1 MKVRPFSE
9 FYYYVTNDIYNFK
22 WLFQI
27 MMMSELAENA
37 LVYSLMPRRENY
49 GFKNTVPF
57 CLALGKEKLD
67 I

>member
-1 MKVRPFSE
+1 
-9 FYYYVTNDIYNFK
+9 
-22 WLFQI
+22 
-27 MMMSELAENA
+27 MMAELAENA

-49 GFKNTVPF
+49 RFKNTVPF